1 MKSHK
6 PDINHRMF
14 ASRTNWNLK
23 PNRLAE
29 ALERHKSSGRR
40 LLDLSASNPTECGFR
55 YDAPAIMRSLCA
67 PASLQYHPDPKGLKS
82 ARQAVSDYYAEHGE
96 RVSVDDLILT
106 ASTSEAYSFIFRLLG
121 NPGDELL
128 IPTPGYPLFDFL
140 ADVNDVKLIRY
151 PLFYDH
157 GWHIDL
163 HALKQ
168 AITPRTR
175 GVIVVH
181 PNNPTGHFT
190 KPEEI
195 AQLNELCSANQMAI
209 IADEVFLDFSLSAA
223 QKSFVANAGA
233 LTFTMSGVSK
243 ISGLPQMKFAWLAVS
258 GPEDIKREALAR
270 LEMIADT
277 YLSLNAP
284 IQLAAPTLLKQRA
297 SFQQQLTVRVRKNLS
312 ELDAQLAEKQ
322 NAGRLIV
329 EGGWYA
335 VLRVPATRPDED
347 LAIELLEKL
356 DVYLHPGHFYDFPGD
371 GHLVVSLITPEQD
384 FTEGLQRVLSAV

>member
-1 MKSHK
+1 
-6 PDINHRMF
+6 MF

-29 ALERHKSSGRR
+29 ALEQHKSSGRR
-40 LLDLSASNPTECGFR
+40 LLDLSASNPTECGFK

-67 PASLQYHPDPKGLKS
+67 PASLQYRPDPKGVKS
-82 ARQAVSDYYAEHGE
+82 ARLAVAAYYAERGE
-96 RVSVDDLILT
+96 RVSMDDLILT
-106 ASTSEAYSFIFRLLG
+106 ASTSEAYSFIFRLLC

-140 ADVNDVKLIRY
+140 ADVNDVKLVRY

-157 GWHIDL
+157 GWHIDM

-175 GVIVVH
+175 GIIVVH

-190 KPEEI
+190 KTEEI
-195 AQLNELCSANQMAI
+195 TQLNQICSANKMAI
-209 IADEVFLDFSLSAA
+209 IADEVFLDFSLDVP
-223 QKSFVANAGA
+223 QKSFVANTGA
-233 LTFTMSGVSK
+233 LTFTMSGISK

-258 GPEDIKREALAR
+258 GPEENKREALGR

-284 IQLAAPTLLKQRA
+284 IQLAAPVLLQQRKP
-297 SFQQQLTVRVRKNLS
+297 FQQQLMARVRFNLA
-312 ELDAQLAEKQ
+312 ELDEQLAQKQ
-322 NAGRLIV
+322 HVTRLAV

-335 VLRVPATRPDED
+335 ALRVPATRPDDEIA
-347 LAIELLEKL
+347 LELLQTH
-356 DVYLHPGHFYDFPGD
+356 DVYLHPGHYYDFPND
-371 GHLVVSLITPEQD
+371 GYLVVSLITPEKD
-384 FTEGLQRVLSAV
+384 FAEGLLRVLSVF

>member
-1 MKSHK
+1 
-6 PDINHRMF
+6 MF
-14 ASRTNWNLK
+14 ASRTNWNLQ

-40 LLDLSASNPTECGFR
+40 LLDLSASNPTECGFK
-55 YDAPAIMRSLCA
+55 YDAAAIKRSLCA
-67 PASLQYHPDPKGLKS
+67 PASLQYRPDPKGLKS

-96 RVSVDDLILT
+96 AVAIDDLILT
-106 ASTSEAYSFIFRLLG
+106 ASTSEAYSFIFRLLC

-140 ADVNDVKLIRY
+140 ADVNDVTLVRY
-151 PLFYDH
+151 RLFYDH
-157 GWHIDL
+157 GWHIDM

-175 GVIVVH
+175 GVIIVH

-190 KPEEI
+190 RPEEV
-195 AQLNELCSANQMAI
+195 AELNQICTANQMAI
-209 IADEVFLDFSLSAA
+209 IADEVFLDFSLGAA

-258 GPEDIKREALAR
+258 GPEDTKREALAR
-270 LEMIADT
+270 QEMIADT

-284 IQLAAPTLLKQRA
+284 IQLAAPVLLQQRKQ
-297 SFQQQLTVRVRKNLS
+297 FQQQLMARVRANLA
-312 ELDAQLAEKQ
+312 ELDAQFAEKQ
-322 NAGRLIV
+322 HVSRLTV

-335 VLRVPATRPDED
+335 VLRIPATRPDEE
-347 LAIELLEKL
+347 LAIELLQKH
-356 DVYLHPGHFYDFPGD
+356 DVYVHPGHFYDFPGD
-371 GHLVVSLITPEQD
+371 GYLIVSLITPRQD
-384 FTEGLQRVLSAV
+384 FSEGLRRVLSAIEC